1 MSREAS
7 DQAERVNR
15 VGQVDRVER
24 GPGSAEPGDELTGRL
39 GYLLKHVQQRL
50 YELTSAALAP
60 YGISGRELGV
70 LLVLDAL
77 GPTSQRDAATRLGV
91 DRTTMVA
98 LIDALEAKSVVVRR
112 PYEEDRRRN
121 VVEFTEPGR
130 ELLRQAR
137 AASDEAERR
146 FLGALDDAAAEGF
159 RAQLRALL

>member
-1 MSREAS
+1 MSRDAS

-15 VGQVDRVER
+15 VER
-24 GPGSAEPGDELTGRL
+24 EPAEPGDELTGRL

-50 YELTSAALAP
+50 YELTAAALAP
-60 YGISGRELGV
+60 YGISGRELAV

-77 GPTSQRDAATRLGV
+77 GPTSQRDAAVRLGV

-121 VVEFTEPGR
+121 VVEFTERGR
-130 ELLRQAR
+130 ALFQQAR
-137 AASDEAERR
+137 AAGDEAERR
-146 FLGALDDAAAEGF
+146 FLGALDDAGAERF

>member
-1 MSREAS
+1 MSRDAS
-7 DQAERVNR
+7 DQ
-15 VGQVDRVER
+15 VER
-24 GPGSAEPGDELTGRL
+24 PARESEPESAEPGAELTGRL

-50 YELTSAALAP
+50 YELTGVALAP
-60 YGISGRELGV
+60 FGISGRELSV

-77 GPTSQRDAATRLGV
+77 GPTSQRDAAHRLGV

-121 VVEFTEPGR
+121 VVEFTERGR
-130 ELLRQAR
+130 ELFEQAR
-137 AASDEAERR
+137 VASDEAERS
-146 FLGALDDAAAEGF
+146 FLGPLALDDAAAERF